1 MSMYAESCTQ
11 QSALISSYRY

>member
-1 MSMYAESCTQ
+1 MYAESCTQ